1 MSNRAGVVALPDPH
15 KDRIAVIQDII
26 HKLEPEIARALPKAM
41 NADRIARI
49 ALTLLRQSDMQAI
62 KDDKPEQS
70 LALCDPQSFAGA
82 LLTASALGLEPGIN
96 GEAYLVPY
104 KRECTLIVGYQG
116 LVKLFW
122 QHPLAA
128 YLDAHAVY
136 ANDEFDYAY
145 GLSPHLTHKP
155 ARGDRGPVTHYW
167 AAGQLA
173 NRIPRFVV
181 LTADEVKAL
190 RRGKVGPSGQIADP
204 QRWMERKTP
213 LRQLLKLMPKS
224 VTLDAAMQVD
234 EQRGSVL
241 SRRAVPAAIAEQL
254 PIPELPPVD
263 APEPE
268 QGSRPVTGAEVRGA
282 TAAPSAAP
290 RSAPAQE
297 GRGTARQPLLAIEQ
311 ITGALAKEVV
321 DKLALCGLVD
331 KDAVLATIGA
341 MLGLGRPVTATMNL
355 TRIQGDRLVGTLD
368 ACLAAPDGPEAS
380 LAAHLV
386 ELQRATQEAKP

>member
-1 MSNRAGVVALPDPH
+1 MTQTSRAGVVALPDPN
-15 KDRIAVIQDII
+15 KERIVALQDVINRLQ
-26 HKLEPEIARALPKAM
+26 PEIARALPKAM
-41 NADRIARI
+41 DANRIARI

-62 KDDKPEQS
+62 KDGKPEQS
-70 LALCDPQSFAGA
+70 LALCDPNSFAGA

-122 QHPLAA
+122 QHPLAD

-145 GLSPHLTHKP
+145 GLTPFLTHKP
-155 ARGDRGPVTHYW
+155 TRGDRGPVTHYW

-190 RRGKVGPSGQIADP
+190 RHGKVGPSGQIADP

-224 VTLDAAMQVD
+224 VSLDAAMRVD

-241 SRRAVPAAIAEQL
+241 SRGQVPAAIAEAL
-254 PIPELPPVD
+254 PLPELPPVD
-263 APEPE
+263 VPEPDDDARRP
-268 QGSRPVTGAEVRGA
+268 SRE
-282 TAAPSAAP
+282 
-290 RSAPAQE
+290 E
-297 GRGTARQPLLAIEQ
+297 
-311 ITGALAKEVV
+311 ITTTRTNGDNPQVSGPLAKEIV
-321 DKLALCGLVD
+321 DKLAVCGVAE
-331 KDAVLATIGA
+331 KDAVLATISD
-341 MLGLGRPVTATMNL
+341 MVGRPIKATMGL
-355 TRIQGDRLVGTLD
+355 TRSEGHSLAGTLD
-368 ACLAAPDGPEAS
+368 ACLADADGPELS

-386 ELQRATQEAKP
+386 DLKRATEEAKS

>member
-1 MSNRAGVVALPDPH
+1 MSNRAGVVALPDPN
-15 KDRIAVIQDII
+15 KDRIAVIQDVI

-49 ALTLLRQSDMQAI
+49 ALTLLRQSDNQAI
-62 KDDKPEQS
+62 KDGKPEQS

-116 LVKLFW
+116 LTKLFW
-122 QHPLAA
+122 QHPLAL
-128 YLDAHAVY
+128 YLDAHAVRE
-136 ANDEFDYAY
+136 NDKFDYAY
-145 GLSPHLTHKP
+145 GLNQFLTHKP
-155 ARGDRGPVTHYW
+155 ARGDRGPVVSYW
-167 AAGQLA
+167 AAGQLTNGA
-173 NRIPRFVV
+173 SRFVV
-181 LTADEVKAL
+181 LSAEEVKSL

-204 QRWMERKTP
+204 QLWMERKTP

-224 VTLDAAMQVD
+224 VTLDAAMRVD

-268 QGSRPVTGAEVRGA
+268 QGTRPVTGAEVRGA
-282 TAAPSAAP
+282 TAPPSAAP

-297 GRGTARQPLLAIEQ
+297 ERGAARQPLLEIKP
-311 ITGALAKEVV
+311 ITGELANEVIG
-321 DKLALCGLVD
+321 KLALCGLAD

-341 MLGLGRPVTATMNL
+341 MVGHPVTATMNL
-355 TRIQGDRLVGTLD
+355 TSIEGSRLVGTLD
-368 ACLAAPDGPEAS
+368 ACIADPDGPVQS

-386 ELQRATQEAKP
+386 DLHRAAQETRP